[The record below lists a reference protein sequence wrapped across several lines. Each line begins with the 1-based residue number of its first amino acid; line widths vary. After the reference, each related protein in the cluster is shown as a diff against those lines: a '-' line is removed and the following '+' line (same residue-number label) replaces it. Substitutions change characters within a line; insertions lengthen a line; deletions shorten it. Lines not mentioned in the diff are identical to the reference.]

1 MVGIDKANPYLEI
14 VPLIDLTEKEIDELK
29 LEYNFQKNFF
39 FGMRIKLS
47 EIDLADS
54 KAVRIILTKLA
65 KKFNELNFESLE
77 LDENELENGL

>member
-1 MVGIDKANPYLEI
+1 
-14 VPLIDLTEKEIDELK
+14 
-29 LEYNFQKNFF
+29 
-39 FGMRIKLS
+39 MRIKLS